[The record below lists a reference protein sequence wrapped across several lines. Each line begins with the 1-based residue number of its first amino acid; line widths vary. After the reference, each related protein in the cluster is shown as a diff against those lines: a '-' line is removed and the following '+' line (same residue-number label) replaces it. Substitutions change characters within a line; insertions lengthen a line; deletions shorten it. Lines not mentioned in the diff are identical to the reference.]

1 MKLKSGVEVKPM
13 LSRVFVEME
22 ALFIEQGVIAIPE
35 AYKSALKCVGTV
47 VDFNARKEDV
57 LYTDGKLAIG
67 SRVIMDPYG
76 GRFIEG
82 NIRDYPILTKS
93 RDNKGILALAWGDEQ
108 FSTIIPDLPRCKFCG
123 NVRTGVDQG
132 MLMMSGKCP
141 RCLKDRYGVVQPLNP
156 EVTVQDSEVE
166 EFHEIIHGR
175 G

>member
-1 MKLKSGVEVKPM
+1 MKLKNGLEVKPM

-22 ALFIEQGVIAIPE
+22 SLFIDQGAIAIPE

-57 LYTDGKLAIG
+57 LHTEGKLVVG

-82 NIRDYPILTKS
+82 NVRDYPILTKAA
-93 RDNKGILALAWGDEQ
+93 DNKGILALAWGDEQ

-132 MLMMSGKCP
+132 MLMMGGKCP
-141 RCLKDRYGVVQPLNP
+141 RCLKDRYGVTQPAIP
-156 EVTVQDSEVE
+156 EVKVSDAEVE
-166 EFHEIIHGR
+166 EMSDLIHGR